1 MNIKA
6 VAAKAG
12 VSTATV
18 SRTINGH
25 QSVTPETA
33 DTVLRA
39 IRALGY
45 YPNRQARTLV
55 SGRSHTFGLIISDI
69 ANPFFP
75 ELVKSFE
82 QAALARKY
90 DVAVANTS
98 YDSHRLRSAV
108 ERMLERRVDGVA
120 VMTSEF
126 DRRMIGELSRRGI
139 PIVFLDVGTVQK
151 RISNILV
158 DYENGIRQAV
168 QHVYELGHR
177 RIGFISGPLRL
188 KSAEMRRVAFEKCL
202 RECGLVPSPKL
213 FREGNHRVDGGQQAM
228 EPLLNVKEPPTAVLA
243 SNDLTAIGAMR
254 AAHALD
260 LEVPRDLS
268 IIGFDDIEL
277 CEFTHPQLTTVRL
290 SREELG
296 RAACDAL
303 TRAAENPEA
312 KGHELGVTTQ
322 LVLRNSTA
330 PPAGIKQLLRS
341 KTAATPSK

>member
-12 VSTATV
+12 VSIATV

-25 QSVTPETA
+25 TSVTPETA
-33 DTVLRA
+33 ARVLRA
-39 IRALGY
+39 IQAVGY

-69 ANPFFP
+69 VNPFFP

-82 QAALARKY
+82 HTALAHKY
-90 DVAVANTS
+90 DVAVVNTG

-108 ERMLERRVDGVA
+108 ERMLERRVDAVA

-126 DRRMIGELSRRGI
+126 DKRLIGELSRRGV
-139 PIVFLDVGTVQK
+139 PMVFLDVGMVQA

-158 DYENGIRQAV
+158 DYENGIREAV
-168 QHVYELGHR
+168 QHLYALGHR

-188 KSAEMRRVAFEKCL
+188 KSAKMRQKAMEKCL
-202 RECGLVPSPKL
+202 RECGLRPNPNLV
-213 FREGNHRVDGGQQAM
+213 REANHRVDGGQHAM
-228 EPLLNVKEPPTAVLA
+228 ESLLKQKEQPTAVIG

-254 AAHALD
+254 AAVAAGF
-260 LEVPRDLS
+260 EVPGDIS
-268 IIGFDDIEL
+268 VIGFDDIEL

-296 RAACDAL
+296 RSACNALLHAVEGKDAH
-303 TRAAENPEA
+303 
-312 KGHELGVTTQ
+312 GHEFGVSTR

-330 PPAGIKQLLRS
+330 PPRKAVTLAAGI
-341 KTAATPSK
+341 